1 MDALM
6 KKIMG
11 CEACCTI
18 ANAMGDVTETYSWE
32 EIEKRWGFVDSM
44 LPQTK
49 WGRAGELEDRT
60 WYQQFGPPL
69 KYYKHTRP
77 PGQTEDGHERH
88 RLVCSAII
96 RKGGRIDT
104 LDLAETWEKD
114 ITPDKFGYLLGP
126 QDQVI
131 YYSMLAGVPPWE
143 VGRYASWPGLIGT
156 SKMIIPIG
164 IINACNPAQAAQD
177 AYELG
182 RIKDVRGVKGN
193 YALEVCAGLAAAA
206 AEAMKTDATV
216 DSIID
221 TALSYLSRTP
231 LEEVQENLKIAKDTG
246 DWKALRPYYADKYRG
261 HSASN
266 AVEVLSGG
274 LSCFYLAEGKP
285 KESILY
291 AVNFGRDTDCKAYV
305 SGGLAGALCGIDD
318 VPAEWVKV
326 IEEQVVTDPYTV
338 APRTVEETSKGLY
351 KATVNTLEAMKA
363 ASANIEKLI
372 AAN

>member
-1 MDALM
+1 MDLLM

-18 ANAMGDVTETYSWE
+18 GNSMGDVTELFTFE
-32 EIEKRWGFVDSM
+32 EIEEKWGFVDSL

-49 WGRAGELEDRT
+49 WGKNGELEDRT
-60 WYQQFGPPL
+60 WYQQFGPQL
-69 KYYKHTRP
+69 NWYKHTRP

-88 RLVCSAII
+88 RLLCNAIL
-96 RKGGRIDT
+96 RKGGRIDI
-104 LDLAETWEKD
+104 LDLAETWKED

-164 IINACNPAQAAQD
+164 MINACNPERAAQD
-177 AYELG
+177 AFELG
-182 RIKDVRGVKGN
+182 RIKDVRGVNGN
-193 YALEVCAGLAAAA
+193 YALEVCASLASAV
-206 AEAMKTDATV
+206 AEAMKPDATV
-216 DSIID
+216 DSVINQ
-221 TALSYLSRTP
+221 AMAYLSLKP
-231 LEEVQENLKIAKDTG
+231 LEEVQENLKVAKELG
-246 DWKALRPYYADKYRG
+246 DWKALRPYYNEKYDG
-261 HSASN
+261 HSMSN

-274 LSCFYLAEGKP
+274 LSCFYLADGKP

-305 SGGLAGALCGIDD
+305 SGGLAGALYGIDY
-318 VPAEWVKV
+318 VPEDWMDV
-326 IEEQVVTDPYTV
+326 IEKQVVTDPYTV
-338 APRTVEETSKGLY
+338 APRTVAETSKGLY
-351 KATVNTLEAMKA
+351 KAAVNTLEAMKS
-363 ASANIEKLI
+363 ASAGIEGLLEV
-372 AAN
+372 